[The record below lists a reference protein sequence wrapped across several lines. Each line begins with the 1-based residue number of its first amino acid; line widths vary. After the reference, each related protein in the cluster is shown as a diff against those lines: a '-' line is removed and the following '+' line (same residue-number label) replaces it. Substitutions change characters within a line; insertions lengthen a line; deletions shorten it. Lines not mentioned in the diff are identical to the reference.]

1 MGTQDTENTW
11 PVVSCTEV
19 MLSPRMSTPLL
30 PPSRPSDPSNLLTGV
45 QLVSRL
51 VSTTN
56 HQPLYQ
62 EVILPRSNVLFACCP
77 TQLLLLKL
85 GLVLTISSILCMPS
99 VLSFTGMSEKVW
111 KNENSLKLVKTW
123 LLLKRIT
130 KKSVLTPTTLKE
142 VTMKENIKLSSQNS
156 SERKKTRKNFFT
168 KNPFNIPQLALF
180 KI

>member
-1 MGTQDTENTW
+1 
-11 PVVSCTEV
+11 
-19 MLSPRMSTPLL
+19 MLLL
-30 PPSRPSDPSNLLTGV
+30 PPSRPRDPSNLLTGV
-45 QLVSRL
+45 QLVSRS

-56 HQPLYQ
+56 HQPSYQ

-85 GLVLTISSILCMPS
+85 GLVLIISSILCMPS

-111 KNENSLKLVKTW
+111 KKENSLELVKTW
-123 LLLKRIT
+123 LLLRRIT

-156 SERKKTRKNFFT
+156 SKKTRKNFSYMN
-168 KNPFNIPQLALF
+168 NPFNIPPLA
-180 KI
+180 I